1 MDLRNIVQK
10 ENVIIEDILS
20 SEFEPHF
27 VDFESDGYEWESRVD
42 SQLRF

>member
-20 SEFEPHF
+20 FEFEPHF
-27 VDFESDGYEWESRVD
+27 IDF
-42 SQLRF
+42 